1 MTNSLV
7 NGTEYYYVGG
17 LSFMAKG
24 LEIEFEA
31 LLTSWMVIDFSN
43 NKFLNH
49 LVNFNHLLS

>member
-1 MTNSLV
+1 
-7 NGTEYYYVGG
+7 
-17 LSFMAKG
+17 MAKG